1 MGDRMGNSTART
13 SGGASRVACL
23 AASALAIIGLTV
35 VAYWP
40 GMTGGFAFDDYPN
53 IVENR
58 SIVAGD
64 LSPAGLQAVIESG
77 VAGPLKRPIPMLSFA
92 LNYHFAG
99 LAPYPYKLVNLI
111 IHLLNGVLVACLIH
125 ALLST
130 PVLRDRAELRGN
142 IAPIAWLSAG
152 LWLVHPLN
160 LTSVLFIV
168 QRMNSLAACFTLLA
182 LIAYCAGRGR
192 IVDGRPGGRL
202 LVYVAFPLIGV
213 LGVLCKENAVLVVP
227 LAVLV
232 EGCFFRFKAACPI
245 DRKLL
250 TVFCGSALAL
260 PLIAGL
266 AFLVMHPGWLTE
278 PIGGRGFSPLERG
291 WTQARVLFF
300 YLAMLLAP
308 RLNELALYHDD
319 ILISSGW
326 LHPPTTLIA
335 FTAIVLALLSALA
348 AVRRLPLVAFPV
360 LWFFVGHALE
370 SSVFPLELVHEH
382 RNYLPGAGICFGLA
396 CAIVLLGH
404 RWQAARIA
412 AFAGGA
418 AILVFAAI
426 TFIRAG
432 DWSDPVTLALVEAE
446 RNPASFRT
454 VYELGRAQYGLY
466 LMHGDEQHYRA
477 ALTNIERA
485 AALDSDAKRPL
496 LELIK
501 ISYRRGVAPRP
512 ELREAL
518 LERYATALFRHND
531 WVDLQRLVDCRASP
545 GCPIPHELII
555 DLYAAALSNHTVT
568 RHARAR
574 LMSDFAVFYVN
585 VLGDLQP
592 AIALLDDAIVLRPTE
607 IRYRVL
613 LIDTLALAR
622 DHERALAA
630 IAALENL
637 PAWDRAAEDE
647 RRRIAAL
654 QSRIEHRH
662 DAR

>member
-1 MGDRMGNSTART
+1 MPSTGETTASA
-13 SGGASRVACL
+13 SGGTPRVARI
-23 AASALAIIGLTV
+23 AAGAFAIIGLTIA
-35 VAYWP
+35 AYWP

-64 LSPAGLQAVIESG
+64 LSLAGLKAVIESG

-92 LNYHFAG
+92 VNHHFAG
-99 LAPYPYKLVNLI
+99 LAPYAYKLVNLI
-111 IHLLNGVLVACLIH
+111 IHLLNGLLVASLIH
-125 ALLST
+125 ALLRT
-130 PVLRDRAELRGN
+130 PALRDRPGMSGN
-142 IAPIAWLSAG
+142 IAPIALLTAG

-168 QRMNSLAACFTLLA
+168 QRMNSLAAGFTLLA
-182 LIAYCAGRGR
+182 LIVYCAGRER
-192 IVDGRPGGRL
+192 IVAGRPAGRT
-202 LVYVAFPLIGV
+202 LVYGAFPLIGA

-227 LAVLV
+227 LAVVV
-232 EGCFFRFKAACPI
+232 EWCFFRFRAARPV

-250 TVFCGSALAL
+250 SVFCGAALAL
-260 PLIAGL
+260 PVIAAL
-266 AFLVMHPGWLTE
+266 AFLATHPGWLTE
-278 PIGGRGFSPLERG
+278 PVGGRGFSPLERG
-291 WTQARVLFF
+291 WTEARVLLF
-300 YLAMLLAP
+300 YLVMLLTP
-308 RLNELALYHDD
+308 RLSELALYHDG
-319 ILISSGW
+319 ILTSSGW
-326 LHPPTTLIA
+326 LDPPTTLVA
-335 FTAIVLALLSALA
+335 FAVIMLALLGALV

-382 RNYLPGAGICFGLA
+382 RNYLPGVGICFGFA
-396 CAIVLLGH
+396 CAIVLLG
-404 RWQAARIA
+404 RRYQATRLAVFA
-412 AFAGGA
+412 ASA
-418 AILVFAAI
+418 AILVFGAI

-432 DWSDPVTLALVEAE
+432 EWSDPVTLALVEAE
-446 RNPASFRT
+446 RNPDSFRT
-454 VYELGRAQYGLY
+454 VYELGRTQYGLY

-477 ALTNIERA
+477 ALANIERA

-496 LELIK
+496 LELLK

-512 ELREAL
+512 EIRAAL

-531 WVDLQRLVDCRASP
+531 WVDLQRLGDCRANP
-545 GCPIPHELII
+545 DCPIPHELII
-555 DLYAAALSNHTVT
+555 DLYAAALSNDTVT

-574 LMSDFAVFYVN
+574 LMSDFAVYYVN
-585 VLGDLQP
+585 ALGDLQP
-592 AIALLDDAIVLRPTE
+592 AIALLDDAIALRPGE

-622 DHERALAA
+622 DDERTVAA

-637 PAWDRAAEDE
+637 PAWARASADE

-654 QSRIEHRH
+654 KDRIEHQH
-662 DAR
+662 PAR

>member
-1 MGDRMGNSTART
+1 MAS
-13 SGGASRVACL
+13 ASRGTPR
-23 AASALAIIGLTV
+23 AAWIAAGAFAIIGLTI

-64 LSPAGLQAVIESG
+64 LSLAGLKAVIESG

-92 LNYHFAG
+92 VNYHFAG

-111 IHLLNGVLVACLIH
+111 IHLLNGLLVASLVH
-125 ALLST
+125 ALLRT
-130 PVLRDRAELRGN
+130 PALRERPGMSGN
-142 IAPIAWLSAG
+142 IAPIALLTAG

-168 QRMNSLAACFTLLA
+168 QRMNSLAAGFTLLA
-182 LIAYCAGRGR
+182 LIAYCAGRER
-192 IVDGRPGGRL
+192 IVDDRPGGRM
-202 LVYVAFPLIGV
+202 LVYAAFPLIGG

-227 LAVLV
+227 LAVVV
-232 EGCFFRFKAACPI
+232 EWCFFRFKAARPL

-250 TVFCGSALAL
+250 TMCCGAALAL
-260 PLIAGL
+260 PLITALVFL
-266 AFLVMHPGWLTE
+266 ATHPGWLTE
-278 PIGGRGFSPLERG
+278 TVGGRGFSPLERG
-291 WTQARVLFF
+291 WTEARVLFF
-300 YLAMLLAP
+300 YLAMLFAP

-326 LHPPTTLIA
+326 LDPPTTLIA
-335 FTAIVLALLSALA
+335 FTTLVVALLGALA
-348 AVRRLPLVAFPV
+348 AVRRFPLVAFPV
-360 LWFFVGHALE
+360 LWFFFGHALE
-370 SSVFPLELVHEH
+370 SSIFPLELVHEH
-382 RNYLPGAGICFGLA
+382 RNYLPGVGICFGLA

-404 RWQAARIA
+404 RWQAARLTV
-412 AFAGGA
+412 FAGGA
-418 AILVFAAI
+418 AILVFGAI

-446 RNPASFRT
+446 RNPDSFRT

-466 LMHGDEQHYRA
+466 LMHGDEQNYRA
-477 ALTNIERA
+477 ALATIEHA
-485 AALDSDAKRPL
+485 AALDSEAKRPL

-501 ISYRRGVAPRP
+501 IAYRRGVVPRP
-512 ELREAL
+512 DIRAAL

-531 WVDLQRLVDCRASP
+531 WVDLQRLADCRARP
-545 GCPIPHELII
+545 DCPIPHALII
-555 DLYAAALSNHTVT
+555 DLYAAALSNDTVT
-568 RHARAR
+568 AHARAR

-592 AIALLDDAIVLRPTE
+592 AIALLDDAIALRPAE

-613 LIDTLALAR
+613 LIDTLVLAH
-622 DHERALAA
+622 DDERALAA
-630 IAALENL
+630 IAALKNV
-637 PAWDRAAEDE
+637 PAWGRAVENE

-654 QSRIEHRH
+654 QNRIERRQT
-662 DAR
+662 AR